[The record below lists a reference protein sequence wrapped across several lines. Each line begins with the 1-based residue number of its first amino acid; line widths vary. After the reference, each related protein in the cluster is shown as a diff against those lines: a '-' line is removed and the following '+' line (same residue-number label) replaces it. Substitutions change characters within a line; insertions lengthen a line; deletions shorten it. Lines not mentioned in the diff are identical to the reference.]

1 MCIVYPPAQQGHGGV
16 IHHAFITL
24 KMVDEYQARVLKV
37 GYSARGV
44 NGFPEFIV
52 EKGHSLSKSTHPP
65 LPASKSIRI
74 VTFSIFKHR
83 SGISPHFRRS
93 DWVLHACS
101 NHSHSPFPPCLLLH
115 APL

>member
-24 KMVDEYQARVLKV
+24 KMVDEYQVRVLKV

-52 EKGHSLSKSTHPP
+52 EKGHSLLRTDSWYISAYVVAIGLPTVWIWGRANAGCHSWNP
-65 LPASKSIRI
+65 LS
-74 VTFSIFKHR
+74 
-83 SGISPHFRRS
+83 
-93 DWVLHACS
+93 
-101 NHSHSPFPPCLLLH
+101 CLLSCFV
-115 APL
+115 PLTEG